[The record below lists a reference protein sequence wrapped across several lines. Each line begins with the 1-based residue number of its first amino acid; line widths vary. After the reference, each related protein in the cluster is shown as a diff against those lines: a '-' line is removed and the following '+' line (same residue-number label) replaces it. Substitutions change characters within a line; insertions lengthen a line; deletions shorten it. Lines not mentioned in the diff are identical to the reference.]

1 MATILKKFE
10 NHSKGIISF
19 THKEKKYIGN
29 FISNFFLKK
38 KFEEIKKTF
47 FLSMHWGWFHE
58 NHKDIPYIDFHL
70 AGKGTLSFKNKNNNY
85 IFDLC
90 NRNFI
95 DKKFKVKKLNKI
107 YDFISITRPVKFK
120 NIDKLFKS
128 FKKIYAN
135 KIYPRILIIF
145 PIYSVNDFNKKDY
158 YKNIFEDYK
167 KIFSEEEKNYF
178 TLMPLYSGELFP
190 LSKEEICN
198 YLNLSKIFVLPVE
211 REGASRV
218 IHEALLC
225 GLPVIT
231 CKNLKGGGL
240 DYLNDKNSLLIEDF
254 EKMDKTLLQAIDK
267 FENFKS
273 NELEIR
279 KNLSAEYQID
289 IFKMELK
296 KYYEKNSAKW
306 FDNCDFLNLDRKL
319 DSHEKTLNPKWTNK
333 TNDLKSTLSL
343 YYFLNFI
350 LKKKNNL
357 IVIIVI
363 FFLEKILGL
372 TKYLILKLR

>member
-10 NHSKGIISF
+10 NDSKGIISF
-19 THKEKKYIGN
+19 THKEKRYIDS

-38 KFEEIKKTF
+38 KFEKIKRSF
-47 FLSMHWGWFHE
+47 FLAMHWGWFHE

-70 AGKGTLSFKNKNNNY
+70 AGKGTLNFINENNNY
-85 IFDLC
+85 IVNFC

-95 DKKFKVKKLNKI
+95 DKKFKDKKLNKI

-120 NIDKLFKS
+120 NIDKIFKS
-128 FKKIYAN
+128 FRKIYDN
-135 KIYPRILIIF
+135 KIYPKVLIIF
-145 PIYSVNDFNKKDY
+145 PIYNINDFNKESFYRDIFKDY
-158 YKNIFEDYK
+158 NKT
-167 KIFSEEEKNYF
+167 FSEYEKNFF
-178 TLMPLYSGELFP
+178 TLMPVYSGETFP
-190 LSKEEICN
+190 LSKEDICN
-198 YLNLSKIFVLPVE
+198 FLNLSKIFLLPVE
-211 REGASRV
+211 KEGASRV

-225 GLPVIT
+225 GLPVVT

-254 EKMDKTLLQAIDK
+254 ETMDKTLIKALN
-267 FENFKS
+267 NFKNFEL

-289 IFKMELK
+289 NFKEELK
-296 KYYEKNSAKW
+296 NYYKNNNTKW
-306 FDNCDFLNLDRKL
+306 LDNCDFSNLDRKL
-319 DSHEKTLNPKWTNK
+319 DSHEKTLNPNWTTK

-357 IVIIVI
+357 FTIFII
-363 FFLEKILGL
+363 FFLENTFFLL
-372 TKYLILKLR
+372 KYLKSKFN